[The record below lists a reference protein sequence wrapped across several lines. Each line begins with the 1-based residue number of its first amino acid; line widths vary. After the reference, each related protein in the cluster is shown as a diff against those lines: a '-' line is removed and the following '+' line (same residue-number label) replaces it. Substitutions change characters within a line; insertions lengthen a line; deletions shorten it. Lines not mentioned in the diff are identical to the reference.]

1 MPRALDHPEVP
12 IMLGAYLGTEY
23 ILPQPREIRPALS
36 HVPFQRRHVNCTVSC
51 MCGRKAGR
59 PV

>member
-1 MPRALDHPEVP
+1 MDHPEVP

-23 ILPQPREIRPALS
+23 ILHQPREIRPALS
-36 HVPFQRRHVNCTVSC
+36 HVPFQRRHVNYTVSC
-51 MCGRKAGR
+51 MCGRKAGQ